1 MGNPV
6 TATTELQAVNTCL
19 TNIGETPVQSLEDE
33 TVVDASMALEIVR
46 AVTRELQSQSWHWNT
61 DIQIKLTRNL
71 SGRVV
76 LAPNV
81 LRVKPSGPDQHLPI
95 VQRGTYLYNRLTH
108 SYNFDHDITVD
119 QTLGLPFDEIPETAR
134 RFISLRA
141 ARIFQERT
149 ISSESIAQSDRAD
162 EFTAYTAL
170 VNEET
175 NVSGY
180 NYLADNLTT
189 QRIVNRA
196 GLIR

>member
-1 MGNPV
+1 
-6 TATTELQAVNTCL
+6 
-19 TNIGETPVQSLEDE
+19 
-33 TVVDASMALEIVR
+33 VR
-46 AVTRELQSQSWHWNT
+46 AVTRELQSQQWHWNT

-189 QRIVNRA
+189 QRIVNRS